1 MKIHLNVEYQ
11 TTWGEELRVMLELID
26 KDGHRDN
33 RILNLTTEDGSRWK
47 CDVDVDSSYER
58 VEYIYAM
65 YRNGSLIWTEWEV
78 APHVVVLDNS
88 VDQYEIEDLWRAIPD
103 DLPLY
108 SSAYADCAERHE
120 VEDYLTH
127 TSDVSQLRTVEPR
140 LLKGER
146 LAIIGNVSQLGNW
159 VQPQTMKLV
168 ALQEWAI
175 NIDLSQISGDIEYK
189 YVIVDKDGNIV
200 QWEKCDNRRLQLP
213 EMHAE
218 DIVCIKSDT
227 RPKFDIR
234 PWKCAGVVIPVF
246 SIRSEKSAGI
256 GDFGDLERMIEW
268 ASGVGMRAVQI
279 LPINDTT
286 KCGEWTDSYP
296 YNAISIYAFHPIY
309 CDLHQL
315 GELDDK
321 ELMEDFKKQWRE
333 LNSLKYVDYVA
344 VNKCKRRYIRMMYE
358 QNGEEVLASDGFKEF
373 FEKHR
378 DWLVPYSAYSCMRD
392 MYGLPDFTRWEEHS
406 KYDKNDVEMF
416 CSKDSIYYHDVA
428 HYYYIQ
434 YQLHL
439 QLKRVHECAREKG
452 VILKG
457 DIPIGISRDS
467 VEAWMEPFYFNLNGQ
482 AGAPP
487 DDFSVNGQNWGFPT
501 YNWDVMAKDNYQWWS
516 HRFKSMSEYFDAYRI
531 DHVLGFFRI
540 WEIPSH
546 SVHGLLGQ
554 FSPALPMSEDE
565 MSLYGFRFDKD
576 RMTEP
581 YISDEMLEHYFD
593 EMADEVR
600 EKYLVK
606 RFDGLYCMKPEYD
619 TQRKVEAA
627 FYGRNDD
634 VSIKVRDGL
643 YALISNV
650 LFVADRNNPKVYHP
664 RISAQLDFAY
674 KAMNTAQR
682 RAFNSL
688 YDDYYYKRH
697 NQFWYDEA
705 MKKLP
710 HLTQATR
717 MLVCAEDLG
726 MVPDCVP
733 WVMKQLRMLS
743 LEIQTMPKKAFCEF
757 GDLTENPYLSV
768 STISTHDMPTLRG
781 WWEED
786 RRRAQ
791 LYYNNVLHESGNAPE
806 KISGALCEE
815 IIRMHLE
822 CPSMICLLSL
832 QDWTSMDE
840 NLRYPVAGDERINV
854 PADPKNQW
862 KYRMHF
868 SIEDLMKNESFNSKV
883 ASLIRENGR

>member
-11 TTWGEELRVMLELID
+11 TAWGEELRVMYELTD
-26 KDGHRDN
+26 KNGMKENHMQ
-33 RILNLTTEDGSRWK
+33 NLSTEDGRMWACELEVGAEK
-47 CDVDVDSSYER
+47 ER
-58 VEYIYAM
+58 VEYVYAM

-78 APHVVVLDNS
+78 APHVIMLDGT
-88 VDQYEIEDLWRAIPD
+88 VDTYEVNDLWRAIPD

-108 SSAYADCAERHE
+108 SSAYADCAEKHE
-120 VEDYLTH
+120 LDEYLPLSTR
-127 TSDVSQLRTVEPR
+127 TLQLRVVEPR

-146 LAIIGNVSQLGNW
+146 LAIAGNKPRLGEWSNP
-159 VQPQTMKLV
+159 VRMNLV

-175 NIDLSQISGDIEYK
+175 NIDLSQISGEIEYK
-189 YVIVDKDGNIV
+189 YVIIGKDGNIV
-200 QWEKCDNRRLQLP
+200 QWEKGDNRKLSLP
-213 EMHAE
+213 DVSAE
-218 DIVCIKSDT
+218 DTVCIKSDT
-227 RPKFDIR
+227 RPNFDIR

-268 ASGVGMRAVQI
+268 ASNVGMRAVQI
-279 LPINDTT
+279 LPINDTS

-309 CDLHQL
+309 CDLSQL
-315 GELDDK
+315 GELEDK
-321 ELMEDFKKQWRE
+321 ALMDEFRKQWTE
-333 LNSLKYVDYVA
+333 LNSLKEVDYVA
-344 VNKCKRRYIRMMYE
+344 VNKCKRRYIRLMYE
-358 QNGEEVLASDGFKEF
+358 QNGEEVLASEGFKEF
-373 FEKHR
+373 FAEHR
-378 DWLVPYSAYSCMRD
+378 DWLVPYAAYCCLRD
-392 MYGLPDFTRWEEHS
+392 MYGMPDFTRWKEHS
-406 KYDKNDVEMF
+406 KYDKEDIEMF
-416 CSKDSIYYHDVA
+416 CSKNSMYYHDVA

-439 QLKRVHECAREKG
+439 QLKRVHECARDKG

-467 VEAWMEPFYFNLNGQ
+467 VEAWMEPFYFNLDGQ

-501 YNWDVMAKDNYQWWS
+501 YNWDVMEKDNYQWWS
-516 HRFKSMSEYFDAYRI
+516 RRFKSMSAYFDAYRI

-554 FSPALPMSEDE
+554 FSPALPMSEEE

-576 RMTEP
+576 MMTVP
-581 YISDEMLEHYFD
+581 YISDEMLKHYFED
-593 EMADEVR
+593 KADEVR
-600 EKYLVK
+600 DKYLVK

-619 TQRKVEAA
+619 TQRKVESA
-627 FYGRNDD
+627 FYGRNDAE
-634 VSIKVRDGL
+634 SIKIREGL
-643 YALISNV
+643 YALISDV

-664 RISAQLDFAY
+664 RISAQMDFVY
-674 KAMNTAQR
+674 KSMSTAQR

-688 YDDYYYKRH
+688 YDDYYYRRH

-757 GDLTENPYLSV
+757 GNLDDNPYLSV

-791 LYYNNVLHESGNAPE
+791 LYYNDVLHRSGDAPE
-806 KISGALCEE
+806 KISGELCEE
-815 IIRMHLE
+815 IIRMHLA
-822 CPSMICLLSL
+822 CPSMICLLSF
-832 QDWTSMDE
+832 QDWTSIDE
-840 NLRYPVAGDERINV
+840 TLRYPDAKGERINV
-854 PADPKNQW
+854 PADPKNYW
-862 KYRMHF
+862 RYRMHV
-868 SIEDLMKNESFNSKV
+868 SVEELNDNAAFNSKV